1 MGIIANWDRLS
12 DMVTVKLSDIIS
24 GSITFENVLYI
35 RVLEWV
41 IILFGCK
48 IKGIN
53 DLEPRESK
61 YSFVWLCS
69 L

>member
-1 MGIIANWDRLS
+1 
-12 DMVTVKLSDIIS
+12 MVTVKLSDIIS

-61 YSFVWLCS
+61 YSFV
-69 L
+69 